1 MTLGHPCG
9 ILPEMAVLFQLVSLL
24 LTICVALTSAV
35 RPATADSIDESLYR
49 TIHED
54 WQSPFLDDLM
64 SGASHVGDGEVG
76 ILFCSVLMGFGDER
90 AHETGKLAFVS
101 LLGAG
106 AVASSMK
113 YIINRKR
120 PDSDSD
126 NRFNS
131 SFPSGHV
138 SGAFAVTS
146 IVGSKYNALRIPA
159 YVLASTIALSRVY
172 RGRHYPSDVLAG
184 AGVGIFVGWLVIK
197 NESAILSF
205 NF

>member
-1 MTLGHPCG
+1 M
-9 ILPEMAVLFQLVSLL
+9 LPEMTLSFQSVSLVVIAWSVL
-24 LTICVALTSAV
+24 ASTIY
-35 RPATADSIDESLYR
+35 PAAAESIDESLYR

-54 WQSPFLDDLM
+54 WQTPFLDDLM
-64 SGASHVGDGEVG
+64 SGVSHMGSGEIG
-76 ILFCSVLMGFGDER
+76 IVFCSALLAFGDKR
-90 AHETGKLAFVS
+90 AHETGKLALVS
-101 LLGAG
+101 LLGAS
-106 AVASSMK
+106 AVTSSMK
-113 YIINRKR
+113 YIIDRNR

-159 YVLASTIALSRVY
+159 YVFASAIALSRVY
-172 RGRHYPSDVLAG
+172 LGRHYPSDVLAG
-184 AGVGIFVGWLVIK
+184 AGLGICVGWFVIR

-205 NF
+205 HF

>member
-1 MTLGHPCG
+1 M
-9 ILPEMAVLFQLVSLL
+9 LPEMTLRFQSVSLL
-24 LTICVALTSAV
+24 VIACSVLASTIY
-35 RPATADSIDESLYR
+35 PAAAESIDESLYR

-54 WQSPFLDDLM
+54 WQTPFLDDLM
-64 SGASHVGDGEVG
+64 SGVGHVGDGEIG
-76 ILFCSVLMGFGDER
+76 IIFCSALLAFGDKR
-90 AHETGKLAFVS
+90 AHETGKLALVS

-106 AVASSMK
+106 AVTSGMK
-113 YIINRKR
+113 YIVNRKR

-159 YVLASTIALSRVY
+159 YILASAIALSRVY
-172 RGRHYPSDVLAG
+172 LGRHYPSDVLAG
-184 AGVGIFVGWLVIK
+184 AGLGICVGWLVIR
-197 NESAILSF
+197 NESAILGF
-205 NF
+205 HF